1 MGSTIDRRCRQWTDG
16 SEKRRE
22 DERRGEE
29 KAYDE
34 LDNVKRGAAL
44 PERGGA
50 DVEAAAERGE
60 ARLPAL
66 GRQRARHVPGAAVQ
80 SQRPPH
86 GSAAGER

>member
-1 MGSTIDRRCRQWTDG
+1 M
-16 SEKRRE
+16 
-22 DERRGEE
+22 
-29 KAYDE
+29 YDE
-34 LDNVKRGAAL
+34 LDDVERGAAL

-86 GSAAGER
+86 GRIGGEWR